1 MTTAHGLRFNRFVL
15 LLMMTIY
22 ATRTTIVPTEFKKL
36 EAGHSIT
43 GTVGAELRT
52 RSKIQCSDRL
62 ISVLLEQFNSSHQK

>member
-1 MTTAHGLRFNRFVL
+1 MTTAHGLQFNRVVL
-15 LLMMTIY
+15 LLMMTIST
-22 ATRTTIVPTEFKKL
+22 TRATIVPKMFKKL

-62 ISVLLEQFNSSHQK
+62 ISAPLQ

>member
-1 MTTAHGLRFNRFVL
+1 MANSLQFSPILLL
-15 LLMMTIY
+15 LLMTIS
-22 ATRTTIVPTEFKKL
+22 ATQATIVPKKFKNL
-36 EAGHSIT
+36 QVGHSIT